1 MKFDSIKSRLVLMT
15 LICVIGMGMLVA
27 SQHYFT
33 QRLINLNQQR
43 DLLLRMGQDL
53 LQMRRHEKDFLLRHQ
68 ESYFH
73 QFNGR
78 AETFSEKLNTLSP
91 LFAQY
96 QVSND
101 LGGDLAEALN
111 EYQQLFRRVVNLQTE
126 IGLTYNSGLLGHLH
140 ELEES
145 LLNDPY
151 FGLGSEALVQFDA
164 ARLALRDFQLT
175 KDQFHATHALQLVDY
190 LKSRIDNGNEPL
202 RQRIVAYQLAVTTLV
217 SHYQDLGLSHN
228 EGLQGTFRA
237 EAHNVES
244 RLGNIDKALQPL
256 ITEQENRVKVYSIS
270 IAVMTSI
277 VLILVLIKSFATFHR
292 AFANFVMFFYRC
304 KRQYQKIDTRKLG
317 FAEFKSLAELA
328 NEMVESRKSI
338 EDRLASVEA
347 ELAQQT
353 KASAKK

>member
-1 MKFDSIKSRLVLMT
+1 M
-15 LICVIGMGMLVA
+15 
-27 SQHYFT
+27 
-33 QRLINLNQQR
+33 
-43 DLLLRMGQDL
+43 
-53 LQMRRHEKDFLLRHQ
+53 
-68 ESYFH
+68 
-73 QFNGR
+73 
-78 AETFSEKLNTLSP
+78 
-91 LFAQY
+91 
-96 QVSND
+96 SND

-151 FGLGSEALVQFDA
+151 FALGSEALVQFDA

-175 KDQFHATHALQLVDY
+175 KDQFHATHALQLVGY
-190 LKSRIDNGNEPL
+190 LKSRIDNGNDPL